1 VIRHPSSRML
11 DRLPTLSPERYHRIA
26 TVAFALLTVIVF
38 TGAAV
43 RLTGSGLG
51 CPDWP
56 RCTSGDPKF
65 DPLETHALIEY
76 GNRLFTG
83 IVAVGVIAASL
94 LAFRRRPYRRDLA
107 RLGLALP
114 LGVVCQA
121 VLGGLTVRNDLR
133 PGYVM
138 GHFGLSMLIEVA
150 AWALYWRSR
159 PAFEHEHATARP
171 DRTIRLA
178 ARVLVPIGAVVIFA
192 GTAATAAGPH
202 AGGSGTHD
210 VVKRLYVRGSGTLDW
225 AIRNH
230 AIIASILGMGVIG
243 ALAYSWWRGAGAPLL
258 KALGLVTGLLVLQGV
273 IGAVQY
279 ALELPSELVWVHVCV
294 ATCTWVS
301 LLLVWSVAGS
311 PAGEVAASSPA
322 ARARGARAAA

>member
-1 VIRHPSSRML
+1 ML
-11 DRLPTLSPERYHRIA
+11 DRLPTLSPERYHRVA
-26 TVAFALLTVIVF
+26 TVAFVLLTVIVF

-56 RCTSGDPKF
+56 RCTPADG
-65 DPLETHALIEY
+65 TVHALGTHKLIEL
-76 GNRLFTG
+76 GNRYFTG
-83 IVAVGVIAASL
+83 IVGVITVVVGL
-94 LAFRRRPYRRDLA
+94 VGLRRRPYRRDLML
-107 RLGLALP
+107 LGMALP
-114 LGVVCQA
+114 LGVLGQA
-121 VLGGLTVRNDLR
+121 VLGGLTVLYDLR
-133 PGYVM
+133 PGFVM
-138 GHFGLSMLIEVA
+138 GHFGLSMIIEIA
-150 AWALYWRSR
+150 AWGLYWRSR
-159 PAFEHEHATARP
+159 PAFEEEQARARP
-171 DRTIRLA
+171 DRTVRLA

-202 AGGSGTHD
+202 AGGAGTHD
-210 VVKRLYVRGSGTLDW
+210 VVKRLYIRGSGTLDW
-225 AIRNH
+225 TIRNH

-258 KALGLVTGLLVLQGV
+258 KALGLVTALLVLQGA

-322 ARARGARAAA
+322 ARARGARAPA